1 MPIFAVKVPSQEEV
15 IRIPADDIAYDQ
27 YNLELTSGDRVV
39 AYFKEWSYVWELPA
53 VESPDVLKADEL
65 LEVVVRSGLDSR

>member
-39 AYFKEWSYVWELPA
+39 AYFKDWSYVWELPA
-53 VESPDVLKADEL
+53 ESPAVVEVDEL
-65 LEVVVRSGLDSR
+65 AEVVVRSGLDSR